1 MMMDIGKI
9 LKMMEKGNS
18 AVLRRPLSNT
28 AEKSH
33 CILLVGAE
41 TAFLSVMAKALH
53 EEGFLCD
60 CASTVARAFAALE
73 SRPYSLVIAD
83 IDMSGNQELEIVRR
97 LREEAPGTG
106 VIVITG
112 APTVLTAVLSL
123 RLGAVDYLTR
133 PVDLPVLVSSVSA
146 VARRQQ
152 QTCVGDQPSWA
163 LKDFLGQAVHQV
175 GQIAASLDELL
186 QMANHGRVEPLA
198 DVCAG
203 LRCPRL
209 VAYEAGLHEAIA
221 VLQKTKNAFK
231 SKDLGKLRVK
241 LAALLQ

>member
-1 MMMDIGKI
+1 
-9 LKMMEKGNS
+9 MEKCNS
-18 AVLRRPLSNT
+18 ALPHRILSDT
-28 AEKSH
+28 LEKPH

-41 TAFLSVMAKALH
+41 TAFLRVMEKALH
-53 EEGFLCD
+53 EEGFSCD
-60 CASTVARAFAALE
+60 CASTVARAFAALK
-73 SRPYSLVIAD
+73 SRLYSLVIVD
-83 IDMSGNQELEIVRR
+83 IDMPGNRDLEIVRM
-97 LREEAPGTG
+97 LRQDAPGTD

-112 APTVLTAVLSL
+112 APTVSTAVLSL

-146 VARRQQ
+146 MAPRQQ
-152 QTCVGDQPSWA
+152 QACAGDKPSWA
-163 LKDFLGQAVHQV
+163 LKDFLGQAVYQV

-209 VAYEAGLHEAIA
+209 VAYEAGLHEAIT

-231 SKDLGKLRVK
+231 SKDLGKLRAE
-241 LAALLQ
+241 LEALLQ